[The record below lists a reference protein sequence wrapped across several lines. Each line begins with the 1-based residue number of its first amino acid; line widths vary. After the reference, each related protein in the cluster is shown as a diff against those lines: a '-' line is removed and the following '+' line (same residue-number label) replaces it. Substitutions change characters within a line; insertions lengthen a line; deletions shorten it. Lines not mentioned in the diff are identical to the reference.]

1 MAFTSNLERR
11 RLAIPAVGY
20 ARRLHRWLR
29 PEGTLF
35 ILFMQNDRPNGPP
48 FHCDIGAMRR
58 LFASPAWA
66 WPDAMP
72 ARIEHPSGVAEQ
84 PAVLRRL

>member
-1 MAFTSNLERR
+1 
-11 RLAIPAVGY
+11 
-20 ARRLHRWLR
+20 
-29 PEGTLF
+29 
-35 ILFMQNDRPNGPP
+35 
-48 FHCDIGAMRR
+48 MRR